1 HREAAHAQHRVAGH
15 AEALVVVHVD
25 PLRAQ
30 LPRPLVGVAGAVGR
44 VVHLPDRAAHG
55 DRVGAAVAA
64 AVDQLVADVG
74 DDVAVVVLAAL
85 GAVGDDAD
93 AGVLVAHVAL
103 GHVAPAL
110 GVEAQLVGAEEL
122 VAADQGAVALARR
135 GGPRAAALLP

>member
-1 HREAAHAQHRVAGH
+1 
-15 AEALVVVHVD
+15 
-25 PLRAQ
+25 
-30 LPRPLVGVAGAVGR
+30 

-122 VAADQGAVALARR
+122 VAADQGEVALVLR
-135 GGPRAAALLP
+135 GGLGAAELVALDVGGLLVARLGQFGIGRRRLAERGQDLLRR